1 MKFKNLCKFSIIT
14 TIVLSSSFNVFALP
28 KDANLYANYS
38 LTNFNLDEINVDE
51 LWDKFLNASANEKL
65 LDIKT
70 KKLKES
76 SIALKPKEKEIL
88 YYLSIQNKNDYSE
101 LLENQ
106 YNIEQTEYTLKSQK
120 ELYKLQKKQAE
131 ELLKSLGEI
140 KDKRLLEYEI
150 YSSQD
155 FESQQYTDIFNQ
167 QLSIKN
173 KIENIKFSEKELE
186 YNYMIGNITDDQFIS
201 SYKELAKEKQTLEN
215 TNKVL
220 DVKIKSFNRYIPLI

>member
-120 ELYKLQKKQAE
+120 ELYKLQKKEAE

-173 KIENIKFSEKELE
+173 KIENIKFSEK
-186 YNYMIGNITDDQFIS
+186 
-201 SYKELAKEKQTLEN
+201 
-215 TNKVL
+215 
-220 DVKIKSFNRYIPLI
+220 